1 MNKMLLGSV
10 ALAALLASP
19 AMAAD
24 YPVRRAAAFAEPA
37 NSWSGFYVG
46 GNVGGV
52 WGHTNPG
59 FIAGCLPAA
68 GAVAFGGGVIPNLPS
83 GQCTLALGN
92 LGTGAIATSVTA
104 TGTQPFK
111 NSGWE
116 GGGQIG
122 FNHQYQWAVFGI
134 EAD

>member
-24 YPVRRAAAFAEPA
+24 NIPARRAGGFVEPA
-37 NSWSGFYVG
+37 NSWTGIYVG

-59 FIAGCLPAA
+59 FITGCNPAPGSA
-68 GAVAFGGGVIPNLPS
+68 AFVGGVVPNLPS
-83 GQCTLALGN
+83 SAFCLWNIGGF
-92 LGTGAIATSVTA
+92 GAAATASAVTA
-104 TGTQPFK
+104 
-111 NSGWE
+111 
-116 GGGQIG
+116 
-122 FNHQYQWAVFGI
+122 
-134 EAD
+134 